1 MIVRSEPGSTASVV
15 TYLNDLTE
23 VVLLGE
29 RVEKDG
35 MYWEKVRL
43 QDGKI
48 GWVSARFLIT
58 ATPAK

>member
-1 MIVRSEPGSTASVV
+1 VRYEPGSTASVV

-23 VVLLGE
+23 LVLLGE

-35 MYWEKVRL
+35 VLWEKVRL
-43 QDGKI
+43 ENGKT
-48 GWVSARFLIT
+48 GWVSARFVIT

>member
-1 MIVRSEPGSTASVV
+1 
-15 TYLNDLTE
+15 
-23 VVLLGE
+23 
-29 RVEKDG
+29 VEKDG